1 MRESVST
8 GFGMSIDF
16 THNCLQGN
24 WLLHDC
30 DSGVLTH
37 SVIRIVQFL
46 GAIASLLSN
55 QEKTNHFWK
64 YHQLHYDLMTW
75 WPMRGLDYI
84 MTNER
89 TWLPMRVLD
98 DLMTY
103 DVWTIWNIW
112 KMAANR
118 NGDRICW
125 PLLVLLET
133 MLLQSL
139 LRFEMN
145 LPRSLTILYRKSS
158 FLLPIL
164 CFKS

>member
-30 DSGVLTH
+30 DSGLLTH

-64 YHQLHYDLMTW
+64 YRQLHYDLMTW
-75 WPMRGLDYI
+75 WPMKGLDYI

-112 KMAANR
+112 KMAANQKWRSHLLTTSGLVR
-118 NGDRICW
+118 NDAAS
-125 PLLVLLET
+125 E
-133 MLLQSL
+133 
-139 LRFEMN
+139 
-145 LPRSLTILYRKSS
+145 LTEIWNESATELDH
-158 FLLPIL
+158 FVP
-164 CFKS
+164 

>member
-1 MRESVST
+1 
-8 GFGMSIDF
+8 MSMDF
-16 THNCLQGN
+16 TRNCLQGN

-30 DSGVLTH
+30 DSGLLTH

-46 GAIASLLSN
+46 GAIASLLTN

-75 WPMRGLDYI
+75 WPMRGLDYQWEYWMI
-84 MTNER
+84 WWPMIFKPFEIFEK
-89 TWLPMRVLD
+89 WLP
-98 DLMTY
+98 T
-103 DVWTIWNIW
+103 
-112 KMAANR
+112 R

-125 PLLVLLET
+125 PLLVLSET

-139 LRFEMN
+139 LRLEMN